1 MYTDRELYYS
11 VTTHL
16 VIEEGDHV
24 REDDFF
30 GWREGR
36 GITNQTLMAAIAHSP
51 LWGPKKVHSLPALYL
66 RNAFFT
72 EVSCKQRIEWIQ
84 NE

>member
-36 GITNQTLMAAIAHSP
+36 RITHHTLMTAIAHSP
-51 LWGPKKVHSLPALYL
+51 L
-66 RNAFFT
+66 
-72 EVSCKQRIEWIQ
+72 
-84 NE
+84 

>member
-1 MYTDRELYYS
+1 MESENWVSEHNYNNIQKPRIYMYTDRELYYS

-36 GITNQTLMAAIAHSP
+36 RITHHTLMTAIAHSP
-51 LWGPKKVHSLPALYL
+51 L
-66 RNAFFT
+66 
-72 EVSCKQRIEWIQ
+72 
-84 NE
+84 